1 MTFVKKLKEWRMVM
15 KNNEYL
21 KSQDLLPSS
30 RKERVVGTFGFA
42 TVWVGMAIVIS
53 GFAIGGAGMANLPLY
68 WVLAASIVGSIL
80 IGLFMTITSDV
91 GIEHGLSF
99 PVYIRACFGTVGTHI
114 PSVIR
119 AVTASLWFG
128 INTYFGATAMN
139 AIFNVLWGFDNWFI
153 CFVVFL
159 IIQMLNTILGI
170 KAIERFANLAA
181 PTVII
186 ISIWMY
192 VILGREAAAIDRS
205 VWTWIEQPV
214 SAGLMFTAFMLIVT
228 GTMGYWATLANDLMN
243 ISRYVKAPQREKNWL
258 RRNKGIFVGSVIVM
272 PIVQTFVVAI
282 GAIAYIAVGDYDPV
296 VAIQLLTSS
305 GIVLAVLFLMI
316 VFAQWST
323 NTPANV
329 VPAATVFSNVG
340 GPKVPYA
347 LGVVIAGAIA
357 AFSRPWTILDVII
370 PFLVI
375 SGAILSATV
384 GIIIVDYY
392 IIRKRRLNV
401 PDLYESNGQYR
412 FLHGINWA
420 GMISFVAGGGVAL
433 LFQTYSFF
441 VGCFVAGILYYFL
454 AKYWWF
460 KKYKQAELEDPDDEK
475 YLGMTV
481 GHEWKIDLNPEE
493 AVAQA
498 ASDSK
503 AE

>member
-1 MTFVKKLKEWRMVM
+1 MVM
-15 KNNEYL
+15 KNIDYL
-21 KSQDLLPSS
+21 KSPDLLPSTHS
-30 RKERVVGTFGFA
+30 ERVVGTFGFG
-42 TVWVGMAIVIS
+42 VMWVGMAIVIS
-53 GFAIGGAGMANLPLY
+53 AFAIGGAGMANLSLF
-68 WVLAASIVGSIL
+68 WVLVASIVGCIL

-99 PVYIRACFGTVGTHI
+99 PVYIRAPFGTVGTHI
-114 PSVIR
+114 PALIR
-119 AVTASLWFG
+119 AITASLWFG

-139 AIFNVLWGFDNWFI
+139 AIFNILWGFDNWFL
-153 CFVVFL
+153 CFILFIAVQL
-159 IIQMLNTILGI
+159 LNTILGI

-186 ISIWMY
+186 IAIWMY
-192 VILGREAAAIDRS
+192 VVLGREAAAVDRN
-205 VWTWIEQPV
+205 VWTWIEEPV

-243 ISRYVKAPQREKNWL
+243 ISRYVAAPKLERSWWK
-258 RRNKGIFVGSVIVM
+258 RNKGIWVGSIIVM

-282 GAIAYIAVGDYDPV
+282 GAVAYIAVGDYDPV
-296 VAIQLLTSS
+296 AAIQLLSTS
-305 GIVLAVLFLMI
+305 GIVLAILFLMI

-340 GPKVPYA
+340 GPKVPYY
-347 LGVVIAGAIA
+347 LGVIIAGVIAVI
-357 AFSRPWTILDVII
+357 SRPWTILDVII

-401 PDLYESNGQYR
+401 PDLYESDGQYR
-412 FLHGINWA
+412 FHKGINWA
-420 GMISFVAGGGVAL
+420 GMISFVVGGGIAL

-441 VGCFVAGILYYFL
+441 VGCFIAGLVYYFL

-460 KKYKQAELEDPDDEK
+460 KKYKQAELEDPSDEK
-475 YLGMTV
+475 YLGITV
-481 GHEWKIDLNPEE
+481 GREWEIDLELEPDVVSDTPAES
-493 AVAQA
+493 QA
-498 ASDSK
+498 
-503 AE
+503 